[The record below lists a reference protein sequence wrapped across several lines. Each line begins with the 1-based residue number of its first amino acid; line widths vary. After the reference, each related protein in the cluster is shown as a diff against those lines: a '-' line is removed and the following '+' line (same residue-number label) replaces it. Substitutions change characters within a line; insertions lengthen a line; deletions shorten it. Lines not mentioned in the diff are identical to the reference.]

1 MPLAATALLPVV
13 LFPMAGI
20 MSAKEV
26 SKEFLNVRAKNI
38 VQNCCIFK
46 DTNFLFIGGLI
57 VATAVEKCGL
67 HERLALAVLSIAGSE
82 PKRIALGFMS
92 ITALLSMFIS
102 NTATTAMMLPI
113 GQSVVELLA
122 KSENNQQQKNSIES
136 GCPLLEE

>member
-1 MPLAATALLPVV
+1 MGPTTQ
-13 LFPMAGI
+13 
-20 MSAKEV
+20 
-26 SKEFLNVRAKNI
+26 SK
-38 VQNCCIFK
+38 NCLFK

-113 GQSVVELLA
+113 GQSVVELLT
-122 KSENNQQQKNSIES
+122 KSENNQQQQKNSIES
-136 GCPLLEE
+136 GCPLLDEYGFIN